1 MLVGRKL
8 IAHHD
13 ALRRTPTGTL
23 VREMTAPCWRPTW
36 SRDR

>member
-1 MLVGRKL
+1 MSVGSKL

-13 ALRRTPTGTL
+13 ALRRTPTGPL
-23 VREMTAPCWRPTW
+23 VREITAPRWRPTW